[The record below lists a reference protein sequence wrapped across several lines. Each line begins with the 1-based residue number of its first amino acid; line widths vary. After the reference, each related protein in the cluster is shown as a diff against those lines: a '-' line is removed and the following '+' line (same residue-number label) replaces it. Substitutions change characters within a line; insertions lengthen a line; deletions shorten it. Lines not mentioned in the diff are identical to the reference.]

1 MQFLSA
7 LTVVLYSVQFYSLNT
22 IYIYISQTGFEDPN
36 RTCTFIEPD
45 LNGSKWSSEGC
56 MLNKAESSE
65 KNVTCDCDHNT
76 AFAIMMDVSGVQVRW
91 MNHFS

>member
-1 MQFLSA
+1 
-7 LTVVLYSVQFYSLNT
+7 
-22 IYIYISQTGFEDPN
+22 
-36 RTCTFIEPD
+36 
-45 LNGSKWSSEGC
+45 